1 MNCQLQTI
9 VNIDKQAF
17 YEAAKYYT
25 EINMCYNTNPFIM
38 NNDAWNKL
46 SANQQA
52 AVVKASFTKTP
63 TSQPHTPVRGSPDLL
78 KSK

>member
-63 TSQPHTPVRGSPDLL
+63 TSQPPCPCSRKPTPIR
-78 KSK
+78 SK